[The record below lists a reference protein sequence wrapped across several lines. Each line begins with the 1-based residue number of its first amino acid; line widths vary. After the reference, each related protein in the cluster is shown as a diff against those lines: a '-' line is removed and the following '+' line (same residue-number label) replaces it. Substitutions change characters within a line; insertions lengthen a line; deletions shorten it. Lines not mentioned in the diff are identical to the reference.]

1 MPSPASPSPWLG
13 RRALQVAVALGSL
26 SPLGFG
32 LAGVVQGPAMVLP
45 EGTPV
50 PADLDSHWR
59 FLSGIF
65 FGVGLVFLSTVPAI
79 ERRTALFRAAGA
91 AIVAGGL
98 GRLYSLLAVGTPTL
112 PHLIGLGAELVLV
125 PLLILWQ
132 ARVAMRDCGAAAD
145 R

>member
-1 MPSPASPSPWLG
+1 MKGPSPTPRP
-13 RRALQVAVALGSL
+13 REVQVAVALGSL

-32 LAGVVQGPAMVLP
+32 LTGVMQGPAMVLP
-45 EGTPV
+45 EGTAV

-65 FGVGLVFLSTVPAI
+65 FGLGLVFLSTIPAI

-91 AIVAGGL
+91 AIVTGGL
-98 GRLYSLLAVGTPTL
+98 GRLYSLLVIGTPSL

-132 ARVAMRDCGAAAD
+132 AQVARQSAST
-145 R
+145 